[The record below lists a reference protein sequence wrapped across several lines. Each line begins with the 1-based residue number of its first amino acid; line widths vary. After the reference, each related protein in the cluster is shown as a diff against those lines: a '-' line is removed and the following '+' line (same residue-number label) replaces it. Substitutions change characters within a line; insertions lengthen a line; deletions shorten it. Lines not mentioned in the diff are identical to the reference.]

1 MIRHLHP
8 TDSPGLLQFS
18 QSSGQGETCT
28 LVGALR
34 GGPGGFPTVKYAG
47 IALSPRAWQSCWV
60 EARRGRIDALLR
72 AGPRSGPQAWEVG
85 ELYLRK
91 SKTQLAVDLF
101 EQIAIPAGGA
111 GAHRIFARVPVDG
124 RGANDSVYEY
134 ARNAGFSTICRETV
148 YRCES
153 AHSAINKLGIPDH
166 SLQLRPRTEL
176 DTLALFQLY
185 NATTPIEA
193 RMKSGQTSQDW
204 AAGVERL
211 GRKAPEWIFELP
223 DGSIGAHVKRG
234 TTRSGLWMLLAD
246 EQDRVRIAE
255 ALRRAQEHGNREDLI
270 TRLWAVIGS
279 LRPKCDDRWDM
290 ARERIVELNEVGEGI
305 DLSQA
310 AWHAEDPKIGDV
322 VGVPVDHS
330 HHVHT
335 LVWRWLSEAYPGLA
349 EYHNTLH

>member
-18 QSSGQGETCT
+18 QSTGRGETCT
-28 LVGALR
+28 LVRALH

-91 SKTQLAVDLF
+91 SRTDLTLDLL

-111 GAHRIFARVPVDG
+111 GAHRIFVRIPVNG
-124 RGANDSVYEY
+124 QANDNVYDD
-134 ARNAGFSTICRETV
+134 ARKAGFSTIFRETV

-153 AHSAINKLGIPDH
+153 AHSAIKKLGIPDH
-166 SLQLRPRTEL
+166 SLQLRPRVES
-176 DTLALFQLY
+176 DDLALFRMY

-211 GRKAPEWIFELP
+211 GRKASEWIFDLP
-223 DGSIGAHVKRG
+223 DGSIGAQMQRS
-234 TTRSGLWMLLAD
+234 TTRSGHMFNLNWSKEGGTELPGLVAAALAECKD
-246 EQDRVRIAE
+246 
-255 ALRRAQEHGNREDLI
+255 
-270 TRLWAVIGS
+270 
-279 LRPKCDDRWDM
+279 
-290 ARERIVELNEVGEGI
+290 
-305 DLSQA
+305 
-310 AWHAEDPKIGDV
+310 
-322 VGVPVDHS
+322 VPVSTSVPEYRPALAHLL
-330 HHVHT
+330 VT
-335 LVWRWLSEAYPGLA
+335 LGFEEQEQYELMVKPLARTISETQGAVA
-349 EYHNTLH
+349 AIS

>member
-124 RGANDSVYEY
+124 RGANDSVYED

-176 DTLALFQLY
+176 DTLALFKLY
-185 NATTPIEA
+185 NATTPIEI
-193 RMKSGQTSQDW
+193 RMKSGQTSKDW
-204 AAGVERL
+204 AAGVEHL

-223 DGSIGAHVKRG
+223 DGSIGAHVKRS
-234 TTRSGLWMLLAD
+234 TTRSGHMFSLDWSTEGGRELPGLVAAAM
-246 EQDRVRIAE
+246 AE
-255 ALRRAQEHGNREDLI
+255 CKD
-270 TRLWAVIGS
+270 
-279 LRPKCDDRWDM
+279 
-290 ARERIVELNEVGEGI
+290 
-305 DLSQA
+305 
-310 AWHAEDPKIGDV
+310 
-322 VGVPVDHS
+322 VPVSTTVPEYRPALAHLL
-330 HHVHT
+330 VT
-335 LVWRWLSEAYPGLA
+335 LGFEEKEQYEVMVKPLAQTVSERANA
-349 EYHNTLH
+349 FAAIS

>member
-124 RGANDSVYEY
+124 RGANDSVYED

-176 DTLALFQLY
+176 DTLALFRLY

-234 TTRSGLWMLLAD
+234 TTRSAHMFSLDWSLEGGRELPGLVAAAM
-246 EQDRVRIAE
+246 AE
-255 ALRRAQEHGNREDLI
+255 CND
-270 TRLWAVIGS
+270 
-279 LRPKCDDRWDM
+279 
-290 ARERIVELNEVGEGI
+290 
-305 DLSQA
+305 
-310 AWHAEDPKIGDV
+310 
-322 VGVPVDHS
+322 VPVSTTVPEYRPALAHLL
-330 HHVHT
+330 VT
-335 LVWRWLSEAYPGLA
+335 LGFEEKEQYEVMVKPLAQTVSERANA
-349 EYHNTLH
+349 FAAIS

>member
-124 RGANDSVYEY
+124 RGANDSVYED

-176 DTLALFQLY
+176 DTLALFKLY
-185 NATTPIEA
+185 NATTPIEI

-204 AAGVERL
+204 AAGVEHL

-223 DGSIGAHVKRG
+223 DGSIGAHVKRS
-234 TTRSGLWMLLAD
+234 TTRSGHMFSLDWSTEGGRELPGLVAAAM
-246 EQDRVRIAE
+246 AE
-255 ALRRAQEHGNREDLI
+255 CKD
-270 TRLWAVIGS
+270 
-279 LRPKCDDRWDM
+279 
-290 ARERIVELNEVGEGI
+290 
-305 DLSQA
+305 
-310 AWHAEDPKIGDV
+310 
-322 VGVPVDHS
+322 VPVSTTVPEYRPALAHLL
-330 HHVHT
+330 VT
-335 LVWRWLSEAYPGLA
+335 LGFEEKEQYEVMVKPLAQTVSERANA
-349 EYHNTLH
+349 FAAIS

>member
-124 RGANDSVYEY
+124 RGANDSVYED

-176 DTLALFQLY
+176 DTLALFKLY
-185 NATTPIEA
+185 NATTPIEV
-193 RMKSGQTSQDW
+193 RMKSGQTSKDW
-204 AAGVERL
+204 AAGVEHL

-223 DGSIGAHVKRG
+223 DGSIGAHVKRS
-234 TTRSGLWMLLAD
+234 TTRSGHMFSLDWSTEGGRELPGLVAAAM
-246 EQDRVRIAE
+246 AE
-255 ALRRAQEHGNREDLI
+255 CKD
-270 TRLWAVIGS
+270 
-279 LRPKCDDRWDM
+279 
-290 ARERIVELNEVGEGI
+290 
-305 DLSQA
+305 
-310 AWHAEDPKIGDV
+310 
-322 VGVPVDHS
+322 VPVSTTVPEYRPALAHLL
-330 HHVHT
+330 VT
-335 LVWRWLSEAYPGLA
+335 LGFEEKEQYEVMVKPLAQTVSERANA
-349 EYHNTLH
+349 FAAIS

>member
-34 GGPGGFPTVKYAG
+34 GGPSGFPTIKYAG

-72 AGPRSGPQAWEVG
+72 AGPRLGPQAWEVG

-124 RGANDSVYEY
+124 RGGNDSVYED
-134 ARNAGFSTICRETV
+134 ARNAGFSTVCRETV

-153 AHSAINKLGIPDH
+153 AHSAINKLGTPDH

-223 DGSIGAHVKRG
+223 DGRVGAHVKRS
-234 TTRSGLWMLLAD
+234 TTRSGHMFSLDWSSEGGGELPGLVAAAM
-246 EQDRVRIAE
+246 AE
-255 ALRRAQEHGNREDLI
+255 CKD
-270 TRLWAVIGS
+270 
-279 LRPKCDDRWDM
+279 
-290 ARERIVELNEVGEGI
+290 
-305 DLSQA
+305 
-310 AWHAEDPKIGDV
+310 
-322 VGVPVDHS
+322 VPVSTTVPEYRPALAHLL
-330 HHVHT
+330 VT
-335 LVWRWLSEAYPGLA
+335 LGFEEKEQYEVMVKPLAQTVSERANA
-349 EYHNTLH
+349 FAAIS